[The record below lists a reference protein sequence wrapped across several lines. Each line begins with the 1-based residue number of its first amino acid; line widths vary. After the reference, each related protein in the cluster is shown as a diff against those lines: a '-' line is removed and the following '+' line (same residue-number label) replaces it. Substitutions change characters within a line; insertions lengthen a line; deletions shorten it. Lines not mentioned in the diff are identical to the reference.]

1 MSRFEFVMSTER
13 KATLK
18 QTIATR
24 YPAHV
29 QPNGT
34 YMFRPAFKGKTPPDM
49 WGWTASLDQAHPD
62 YFAEGEVPMGCQR
75 VEIEGKQ
82 VLVYCSG
89 NNELSSEE
97 KDAIAEYSRLLAGGE
112 PKPRPEEP
120 PPLLTEGHQDGCPGS
135 PTPDPEFCP
144 CNEPSGRDDPESI
157 SNLMAAGPPIQR
169 EEPPVIELTKAGSD
183 TGRYTEHM
191 HYPLPPAL
199 DRAEVKFDGWK
210 RYKLPHPVT
219 GKLTGFTRSTTLS
232 GTTADDYNLML
243 WKQRTKVL
251 AVLIASAA
259 YDLVSE
265 ESQASDYDAKDLV
278 VSMFGRTFT
287 GADVEKL
294 AELYHE
300 MLDAFE
306 NGTAQAP
313 NKKIDEIDFFCGGA
327 EAREH
332 GQAVHEWLG
341 ALDTGQV
348 LLWQIPDAYQV
359 HARAYQDCL
368 QRAGLIAVPAY
379 VERIVYNDR
388 GEETICGTIDRV
400 YYCVV
405 DGCFYLGDLK
415 TSKTLEF
422 SSLEYGIQF
431 AIYGYARFMLLL
443 DGTGWQD
450 FIKLPGIPH
459 PDDHELGC
467 TDRDTAIWAGE
478 TCETCGAA
486 GDERTPQAFCV
497 HVPSDQ
503 PERSQVVPFF
513 LQPGA
518 EYAGTAMKVRAERKD
533 ADKRIRGGN
542 YPIPTAEALR
552 YVEARQAVQNIHD
565 ADEAMAVMEQYEDV
579 WDDDLTA
586 FGATCFEAI
595 STFTYTE
602 E

>member
-1 MSRFEFVMSTER
+1 MSRFEFLMAGER
-13 KATLK
+13 TPTLR
-18 QTIATR
+18 QTVATR
-24 YPAHV
+24 YPARP
-29 QPNGT
+29 QGNGT

-49 WGWTASLDQAHPD
+49 WGWTASLDMAHPD
-62 YFAEGEVPMGCQR
+62 YFAEGEVPVGCQR
-75 VEIEGKQ
+75 VEIDGRQ

-89 NNELSSEE
+89 ADDLLPEE
-97 KDAIAEYSRLLAGGE
+97 KAAIAEYSRLLAGGE
-112 PKPRPEEP
+112 PKTEP
-120 PPLLTEGHQDGCPGS
+120 PTEVEVTITDG
-135 PTPDPEFCP
+135 PDPDAP
-144 CNEPSGRDDPESI
+144 QPEPGMSTTRKTT
-157 SNLMAAGPPIQR
+157 
-169 EEPPVIELTKAGSD
+169 EEEPVIELTKAGPD

-199 DRAEVKFDGWK
+199 ERGEVKFDGWK

-219 GKLTGFTRSTTLS
+219 GKMTGFTRSTTLS
-232 GTTADDYNLML
+232 GTTADDYNLAL

-251 AVLIASAA
+251 AVLIAQACHEQVVGAA
-259 YDLVSE
+259 E
-265 ESQASDYDAKDLV
+265 QGIAAEDAGFAI
-278 VSMFGRTFT
+278 SMFGREFY

-294 AELYHE
+294 ADLYSE
-300 MLDAFE
+300 MLEAFE
-306 NGTAQAP
+306 NGKAQDP

-359 HARAYQDCL
+359 HARAYQECL
-368 QRAGLIAVPAY
+368 ARAGLIAVPAY
-379 VERIVYNDR
+379 VERIVYNDL
-388 GEETICGTIDRV
+388 GEETIVGTIDRI

-431 AIYGYARFMLLL
+431 AVYGYARFMLTL
-443 DGTGWQD
+443 DATGWTD

-459 PDDHELGC
+459 PDDHEDNC
-467 TDRDTAIWAGE
+467 PDRSTPIWGGD
-478 TCETCGAA
+478 TCETCGAE
-486 GDERTPQAFCV
+486 GDAREPQAFCV

-513 LQPGA
+513 LRPGA
-518 EYAGTAMKVRAERKD
+518 EYAATAMKVRAERKD
-533 ADKRIRGGN
+533 ADKRIRGGS

-552 YVEARQAVQNIHD
+552 YVAARQAVQNIHD